1 MSNASEIKERL
12 DKYIEI
18 KGFTYPSLESLANL
32 ANGYLRNNSG
42 GFSAPKLSE
51 IAAVCPDLNMNWL
64 ITGIEPMLLPVAG
77 GSLTKSGD
85 VVAGDKVVVKKN
97 RGGRNVGK
105 IETQT
110 YQEGSQDVGFFDSY
124 VSLAM
129 VETVNMADVPKKH
142 VGLVTEIKN
151 RKEEFEKL
159 KAELEDV
166 RTKLSAAE
174 EEARKAKDELID
186 MYRKQLSQT
195 T

>member
-77 GSLTKSGD
+77 GSVTKDGD
-85 VVAGDKVVVKKN
+85 IVSGDKVVVKKN
-97 RGGRNVGK
+97 KGGRNIGKVGHY
-105 IETQT
+105 E
-110 YQEGSQDVGFFDSY
+110 EGSKDVGFFDSY

-129 VETVNMADVPKKH
+129 VETVNMEEVPKKH
-142 VGLVTEIKN
+142 IGLVTEIKE
-151 RKEEFEKL
+151 RKADFDKL
-159 KAELEDV
+159 KAEIEVLKKQLRE
-166 RTKLSAAE
+166 AE
-174 EEARKAKDELID
+174 SDARKAKDELLD
-186 MYRKQLSQT
+186 FYRKGANNT
-195 T
+195 P

>member
-1 MSNASEIKERL
+1 MSNASEIKQRL

-85 VVAGDKVVVKKN
+85 VVAGDKIEFKKN
-97 RGGRNVGK
+97 RGGRNIGK
-105 IETQT
+105 VDKYNERSK
-110 YQEGSQDVGFFDSY
+110 ELEFFDSY

-129 VETVNMADVPKKH
+129 IETVNMDIVPERH
-142 VGLVTEIKN
+142 IGLVTEIKQ
-151 RKEEFEKL
+151 RKEDYEKL
-159 KAELEDV
+159 RTEVEDLRNKLQEAED
-166 RTKLSAAE
+166 
-174 EEARKAKDELID
+174 EAKKVKDELLEI
-186 MYRKQLSQT
+186 YRNQLSKT